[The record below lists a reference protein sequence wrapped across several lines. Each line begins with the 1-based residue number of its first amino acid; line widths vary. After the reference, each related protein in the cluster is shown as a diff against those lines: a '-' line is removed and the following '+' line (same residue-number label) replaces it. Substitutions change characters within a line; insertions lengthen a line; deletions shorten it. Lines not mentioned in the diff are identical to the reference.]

1 MKISCVIPC
10 YHSDRTLASVV
21 AEIGRVMDSRPEL
34 DYEIIL
40 INDNPPDETWRLI
53 QRLREENS
61 RIHGICF
68 SRNFGQHSAL
78 MAGYRQVTG
87 DIIVSLDDDGQNP
100 PSEMFRLIDA
110 IDGEHD
116 VVYADYPTKQHTRF
130 RNLGSRLTN
139 RMFTWM
145 LNKPK
150 DLYLA
155 SYWAA
160 KRFVID
166 QMIRCESPFPF
177 VDGLALQATTR
188 IINVPVDHLPR
199 AEGESGYSVMSL
211 FRLWM
216 NAFTSFS
223 VKPLRIATVTGCGS
237 ALMGLI
243 VGVVLVVRK
252 LILKEQIDAGWTSL
266 MALMLFLFGILMIMM
281 GLVGEYVGRIFISMN
296 RNPQYVI
303 EFDTET
309 RTHDPEG
316 TAVQSGGAGHG
327 KTVSP
332 SVTRNGDMK
341 QEVLE

>member
-10 YHSDRTLASVV
+10 YHSEKTLGAVVADIGKTLA
-21 AEIGRVMDSRPEL
+21 SRPEL

-40 INDNPPDETWRLI
+40 VNDNPPDETWDLI
-53 QRLREENS
+53 RRLREADS
-61 RIHGICF
+61 HIHGICF

-87 DIIVSLDDDGQNP
+87 DVVVSLDDDGQNP

-110 IDGEHD
+110 VDAKHD
-116 VVYADYPTKQHTRF
+116 IVYADYPRKRHSRF
-130 RNLGSRLTN
+130 RNLGSKLTN

-145 LNKPK
+145 LDKPK
-150 DLYLA
+150 DLYMA

-177 VDGLALQATTR
+177 VDGLALQAATR
-188 IINVPVDHLPR
+188 IINVPVDHLER
-199 AEGESGYSVMSL
+199 AEGESGYTVFSL

-223 VKPLRIATVTGCGS
+223 VKPLRIAAFLGSLTALGGLVTG
-237 ALMGLI
+237 A
-243 VGVVLVVRK
+243 VLVVRK
-252 LILKEQIDAGWTSL
+252 LILREQIDAGWTSM
-266 MALMLFLFGILMIMM
+266 MALLLLLFGILMIVM

-296 RNPQYVI
+296 RRPQYVI
-303 EFDTET
+303 ELDTE
-309 RTHDPEG
+309 RKDDIW
-316 TAVQSGGAGHG
+316 A
-327 KTVSP
+327 
-332 SVTRNGDMK
+332 
-341 QEVLE
+341 

>member
-10 YHSDRTLASVV
+10 YHSDRTLAHVV

-150 DLYLA
+150 DL
-155 SYWAA
+155 
-160 KRFVID
+160 
-166 QMIRCESPFPF
+166 
-177 VDGLALQATTR
+177 
-188 IINVPVDHLPR
+188 
-199 AEGESGYSVMSL
+199 
-211 FRLWM
+211 
-216 NAFTSFS
+216 
-223 VKPLRIATVTGCGS
+223 
-237 ALMGLI
+237 
-243 VGVVLVVRK
+243 
-252 LILKEQIDAGWTSL
+252 
-266 MALMLFLFGILMIMM
+266 
-281 GLVGEYVGRIFISMN
+281 
-296 RNPQYVI
+296 
-303 EFDTET
+303 
-309 RTHDPEG
+309 
-316 TAVQSGGAGHG
+316 
-327 KTVSP
+327 
-332 SVTRNGDMK
+332 
-341 QEVLE
+341 